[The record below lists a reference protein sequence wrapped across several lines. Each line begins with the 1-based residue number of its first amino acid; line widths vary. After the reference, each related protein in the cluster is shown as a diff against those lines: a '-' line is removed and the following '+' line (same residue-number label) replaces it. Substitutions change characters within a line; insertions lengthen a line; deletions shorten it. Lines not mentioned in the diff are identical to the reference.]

1 MNITPEEK
9 TPYTSVVFGSV
20 VRAVVVAG
28 AETNVSSH
36 DSTASQ
42 MKAVVNSKN
51 HAKRIREKCSI
62 RKNSIHDPLRKRVVK
77 GQKNMGRIRI
87 WYRTGKRNREIVKR
101 AASSKEMV
109 MVNTAAMKW

>member
-1 MNITPEEK
+1 MNITTEEK
-9 TPYTSVVFGSV
+9 TPYTNVLFGSV
-20 VRAVVVAG
+20 VRAVVVTG

-77 GQKNMGRIRI
+77 RQKNMGRIRI